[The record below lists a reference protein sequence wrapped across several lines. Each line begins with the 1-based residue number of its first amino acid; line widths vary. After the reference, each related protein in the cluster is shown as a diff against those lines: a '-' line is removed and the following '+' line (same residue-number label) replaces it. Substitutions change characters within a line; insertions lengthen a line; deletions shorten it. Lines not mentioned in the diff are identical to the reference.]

1 MWLRTR
7 LTATLV
13 ILIGFHFFSAMKAET
28 VAVHPVG
35 IEIVTISEK
44 GQVLDHVLKVVNHS
58 DIAFSGVVTVNTAA
72 GIRVLSQGERTVHIA
87 PGDSGF
93 VAFKLLLTKNLAAG
107 DKKIRYDLFH
117 EANEIVASCETS
129 LHIEQR
135 ERLTLLVD
143 NAPLLITD
151 PDDSVR
157 IHTTLNNSGNITEK
171 VTLVFNV
178 PNLQSASPFTEV
190 TASLAPGEQR
200 RFIHSFIASS
210 NLLDAEQFKVRI
222 TAMKGSEKK
231 IVDTKSVTVHSIS
244 IRRSYNAPLRD
255 QMTEYGE
262 GSSDN
267 VIQLSY
273 RTYNNT
279 SSTIQLQGG
288 SYLDLPA
295 GYLHLKGNIY
305 RYNTHSL
312 PYVTNT
318 SITYKFNEN
327 EIILGNVNEQAELS
341 LYGRGAKAI
350 FSDNS
355 KSRRF
360 TIGAVDQNYN
370 LLSTD
375 PWFNNYYSYF
385 IKGELG
391 TGAGRMGTSVT
402 YIFQRNPYERARFH
416 MASVTWR
423 YRFSDL
429 WELEMKSHGSLAQYQ
444 EIVENKLTGAAEL
457 RYHGTLFFDLML
469 NGSAYYS
476 DPYFFGNRKG
486 VLSLTQSVSKRLSD
500 DMYLNGSFSYNK
512 SEPKSLVYNYDYRS
526 QNSFGSVSFSLPRLR
541 DFSSSLQY
549 NYQRESSPSYFRY
562 IGEEGVEQ
570 NLTMAAH
577 RMGWQWRWQS
587 PTSTHSL
594 FGSLE
599 GGFYRDPV
607 AESRERQGKV
617 SLSYA
622 YRWFTTG
629 VTWQQG
635 AYYLYEQVMAQQQ
648 DREFARFT
656 VSASVNHRFSKSFHF
671 TSGFGFTRDVYQGNV
686 PSVNIS
692 AQYFTRHNVSLSLN
706 GYWYKYPFMQ
716 NRDILNLEASVRY
729 QFRRGEPMAG
739 KKSSLIAKVYYDHN
753 GNSRYDKGDTPAE
766 GYLIEIDRKVF
777 ISGSNGE
784 VRYTSVPFGKYPLR
798 QVQAGPWSFEP
809 REIEVSLFKTAVNL
823 PLRQSGRLH
832 GSISYLTGENSVEIV
847 QRLEGFRFTISG
859 KDGKFHQ
866 TVVTDAK
873 GRFVT
878 FLPVGEYTIVLDK
891 RTLVEYTECKEPIQN
906 FRMETG
912 KMNELEPFAIEVKT
926 RKVNVKKF
934 YAEEAK

>member
-1 MWLRTR
+1 M
-7 LTATLV
+7 V
-13 ILIGFHFFSAMKAET
+13 ILIGLYFFSVMKAET
-28 VAVHPVG
+28 VNAQPVD
-35 IEIVTISEK
+35 IEIKTMSEK
-44 GQVLDHVLKVVNHS
+44 GQILGHVLKVVNNA
-58 DIAFSGVVTVNTAA
+58 DIAFSGVITVNTAA
-72 GIRVLSQGERTVHIA
+72 GIRALSQGERTVQIA

-93 VAFKLLLTKNLAAG
+93 VAFKLLLTKDLAAG
-107 DKKIRYDLFH
+107 EKNIRYDLFN
-117 EANEIVASCETS
+117 EAKEIVASCETS
-129 LHIEQR
+129 LQIEQR
-135 ERLTLLVD
+135 ERLTLLAD

-157 IHTTLNNSGNITEK
+157 VRATLNNSGNITEQ

-178 PNLQSASPFTEV
+178 PNLQSAPPFTEV

-200 RFIHSFIASS
+200 EFIHSFIASS
-210 NLLDAEQFKVRI
+210 NLLAAEQFQIRI

-231 IVDTKSVTVHSIS
+231 IVDTKSVTIHCIS
-244 IRRSYNAPLRD
+244 TRRSYNTFLRD
-255 QMTEYGE
+255 QMAEYSE
-262 GSSDN
+262 GSFDN
-267 VIQLSY
+267 AIQLNY
-273 RTYNNT
+273 RTYNN

-305 RYNTHSL
+305 KYNTQTL

-318 SITYKFNEN
+318 TLTYKFYDN
-327 EIILGNVNEQAELS
+327 EIALGNVNEQAELS
-341 LYGRGAKAI
+341 LYGRGVKAS
-350 FSDNS
+350 FSNNS

-360 TIGAVDQNYN
+360 TIGAIDQNYN
-370 LLSTD
+370 LLSAD
-375 PWFNNYYSYF
+375 PWFNDYYSYF

-391 TGAGRMGTSVT
+391 TGTGRMGTAVT
-402 YIFQRNPYERARFH
+402 YISQRNPYERARFH
-416 MASVTWR
+416 MASVAWR
-423 YRFSDL
+423 YRFSDQ
-429 WELEMKSHGSLAQYQ
+429 WELEMKSHGSVAQYQ
-444 EIVENKLTGAAEL
+444 EIGENKLAGAAEL
-457 RYHGTLFFDLML
+457 RYRGALFSDLML
-469 NGSAYYS
+469 NGSSYYS
-476 DPYFFGNRKG
+476 DPYFSGNRKG

-500 DMYLNGSFSYNK
+500 DMYLSGSFSYNK
-512 SEPKSLVYNYDYRS
+512 SEPKSLVYDYDYRS

-541 DFSSSLQY
+541 DISSSLQY

-562 IGEEGVEQ
+562 IGEEGADQ

-587 PTSTHSL
+587 PASTHSL

-607 AESRERQGKV
+607 AESRERQVKA
-617 SLSYA
+617 SLSYT
-622 YRWFTTG
+622 YRWLTTE

-656 VSASVNHRFSKSFHF
+656 ALASVNHRFSKSFHL
-671 TSGFGFTRDVYQGNV
+671 TSGFSFTRDVYQGNV

-692 AQYFTRHNVSLSLN
+692 ARYFTRHNVSLSLN
-706 GYWYKYPFMQ
+706 GHWYKYPFMQ
-716 NRDILNLEASVRY
+716 NRDILNLEAGVRY

-753 GNSRYDKGDTPAE
+753 GNSRYDKDDAPAE
-766 GYLIEIDRKVF
+766 GYLMDIDRKAFV
-777 ISGSNGE
+777 SGNNGKI
-784 VRYTSVPFGKYPLR
+784 RYTSLPFGKYTIKPI
-798 QVQAGPWSFEP
+798 QAGEWSFEP
-809 REIEVSLFKTAVNL
+809 HEIDVSQFKTEVSI
-823 PLRQSGRLH
+823 PLRQCGTLR
-832 GSISYLTGENSVEIV
+832 GSIRYLTGENSVQII
-847 QRLEGFRFTISG
+847 QRYEGFRFTIS
-859 KDGKFHQ
+859 DNSGKFRQ
-866 TVVTDAK
+866 TVVTDAD

-878 FLPVGEYTIVLDK
+878 FLPVGEYTITFDE

-912 KMNELEPFAIEVKT
+912 KMNELEPFVIEVKT

-934 YAEEAK
+934 YAQEAP